1 MKKNNLNT
9 LLYCLIAVGMISIF
23 GCKKKDT
30 PTDSDTTVA
39 SQSATVQEETNNV
52 LNAANSTYHDQSGNR
67 ILTVFTLLP
76 ACATVTGNALDTGA
90 LKPGPHADTINFGA
104 TPCQC
109 TNWDNK
115 FRKGMIIVSWNGG
128 YRDSGGVVTIRSE
141 EHTSE

>member
-52 LNAANSTYHDQSGNR
+52 LISA
-67 ILTVFTLLP
+67 
-76 ACATVTGNALDTGA
+76 
-90 LKPGPHADTINFGA
+90 
-104 TPCQC
+104 
-109 TNWDNK
+109 
-115 FRKGMIIVSWNGG
+115 
-128 YRDSGGVVTIRSE
+128 
-141 EHTSE
+141 